1 MSTAGVRMG
10 SLLLNESTRR
20 PLREVVFHKMGAL
33 VSRWFLAI
41 LGTPD

>member
-1 MSTAGVRMG
+1 MG
-10 SLLLNESTRR
+10 SLLLNESTHR
-20 PLREVVFHKMGAL
+20 PFREVVFHRIGAL